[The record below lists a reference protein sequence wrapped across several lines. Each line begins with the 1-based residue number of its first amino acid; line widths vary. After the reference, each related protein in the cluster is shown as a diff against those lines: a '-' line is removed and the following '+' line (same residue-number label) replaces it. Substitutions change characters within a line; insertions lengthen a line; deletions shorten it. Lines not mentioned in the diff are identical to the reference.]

1 VGGMAG
7 EAALL
12 AVARSTSAD
21 VALGGQRMA
30 VRSRRRDRSAAG
42 VARPARRMERLHAGA
57 GAERVVRTATGKTTL
72 GIGPDARA
80 LVASDAERLCAVAGR
95 AVGHVAARVDRMQG
109 NVVGRVDVGRA
120 HDAAVA
126 VDAIV
131 ALVARQ
137 AVALFAAGDG
147 VVTHER

>member
-57 GAERVVRTATGKTTL
+57 GTERVVRTATGQTAL
-72 GIGPDARA
+72 RIGPDARS
-80 LVASDAERLCAVAGR
+80 LVASDAERLCRAVAGR

-109 NVVGRVDVGRA
+109 NVVRRVDVGW
-120 HDAAVA
+120 
-126 VDAIV
+126 
-131 ALVARQ
+131 
-137 AVALFAAGDG
+137 
-147 VVTHER
+147 

>member
-1 VGGMAG
+1 VAFQANPLVAGRQKPATRCATEPGTVRRERRSSGRVGGMAG

-57 GAERVVRTATGKTTL
+57 GAERVVRTATGQTAL
-72 GIGPDARA
+72 GIGPDARS
-80 LVASDAERLCAVAGR
+80 LVASDAERLCRAVAG
-95 AVGHVAARVDRMQG
+95 
-109 NVVGRVDVGRA
+109 
-120 HDAAVA
+120 
-126 VDAIV
+126 
-131 ALVARQ
+131 
-137 AVALFAAGDG
+137 
-147 VVTHER
+147 